1 MMGDEVSKDHFTDKD
16 YQRFEQ
22 KLLEEME
29 FVRRLFAEKR
39 FDNST
44 RKLGYELELCLLDPL
59 GNPAGLN
66 QQVLQQADNP
76 LFTYELAR
84 YNLEINGH
92 AFNVDAQVL
101 QNIQQD
107 LEQLFQQVVKVTD
120 DLNIQPGLFGVLPS
134 LSHEHLDSESY
145 MSDMFRYR
153 LLNQQLMSM
162 REQAVRLEIH
172 GADHL
177 QVERKDV
184 MLEALG
190 TSLQV
195 HLQIPY
201 EEAVDAYHAA
211 LWSSMA
217 MLAVSANSPL
227 VLGKSCWQ
235 ESRIAIFKQSV
246 DTRTTQEIHDGIIP
260 RVHLSK
266 GYINS
271 FLELFEDNGY
281 YSSILPEVIDCPVE
295 ELHHFNLH
303 NGTIWRWVRPILGC
317 DSDGQYH
324 LRLELRVAPSGPTLI
339 DTLANMAFY
348 VGLTEGLRMDPQ
360 QLTQLPYSGLEYDF
374 YQVARNGLDAEVTWC
389 NGKMASMQQIIL
401 NYAIPTA
408 LAGLQNL
415 GIDQAQHW
423 LDIIQQ
429 RSSNAQ
435 TGARWM
441 LDYWQNNPDAA
452 ALVQQYMQHARRNIP
467 VHLWPA
473 A

>member
-1 MMGDEVSKDHFTDKD
+1 MGDEVGKDHFTDKD

-22 KLLEEME
+22 KLVQEME
-29 FVRRLFAEKR
+29 FVRLLFAEKR

-66 QQVLQQADNP
+66 QKVLQQADNP

-92 AFNVDAQVL
+92 AFNVDSQVF
-101 QNIQQD
+101 QNIQAD
-107 LEQLFQQVVKVTD
+107 LEQLFHQIVKVTD
-120 DLNIQPGLFGVLPS
+120 DLQIEPGLFGVLPS
-134 LSHEHLDSESY
+134 LSHEYLDSEFY

-153 LLNQQLMSM
+153 ILNQRLMSM
-162 REQAVRLEIH
+162 REQAVHVEID

-177 QVERKDV
+177 QVERNDV

-195 HLQIPY
+195 HLQIPFD
-201 EEAVDAYHAA
+201 EAVDCYHAA

-246 DTRTTQEIHDGIIP
+246 DTRNALEIHDGIIP

-266 GYINS
+266 GYISS
-271 FLELFEDNGY
+271 FLELFEDNEY
-281 YSSILPEVIDCPVE
+281 YSPILPEVLDCPVE

-303 NGTIWRWVRPILGC
+303 NGTIWRWVRPILGA
-317 DSDGQYH
+317 DQGGAYH

-339 DTLANMAFY
+339 DTLANMVFY
-348 VGLTEGLRMDPQ
+348 VGLTEGLRMEPQ
-360 QLTQLPYSGLEYDF
+360 QLTRIPYADLEHDF
-374 YQVARNGLDAEVTWC
+374 YHVARNGLDAEVTWC
-389 NGKMASMQQIIL
+389 NGKMLSMQQIIL
-401 NYAIPTA
+401 KYAIPTA

-415 GIDQAQHW
+415 GIDYPLQW

-429 RSSNAQ
+429 RSTNAQ

-441 LDYWQNNPDAA
+441 LNYWQKDPDAA
-452 ALVQQYMQHARRNIP
+452 ALVQQYMQYARRNIP
-467 VHLWPA
+467 VHLWPSA
-473 A
+473 

>member
-1 MMGDEVSKDHFTDKD
+1 MGDEVSKDHFSAKD
-16 YQRFEQ
+16 YRRFEQ
-22 KLLEEME
+22 KLAEEMD
-29 FVRRLFAEKR
+29 FVRQLFAEQR
-39 FDNST
+39 FDNIS
-44 RKLGYELELCLLDPL
+44 RRLGYELELCLLDHQ
-59 GNPAGLN
+59 GKPAGLN
-66 QQVLQQADNP
+66 HQVLQQADNP

-92 AFNVDAQVL
+92 AFKVDEKVL

-107 LEQLFQQVVKVTD
+107 LDMLYRQVVKVTD
-120 DLNIQPGLFGVLPS
+120 GLNIHPALFGVLPS
-134 LSHEHLDSESY
+134 LDHEHLDSEFY

-162 REQAVRLEIH
+162 RGKKVQLEIR
-172 GADHL
+172 GVDHL
-177 QVERKDV
+177 QVERSDV

-195 HLQIPY
+195 HLQVPY
-201 EEAVDAYHAA
+201 EEAVDSYHAA

-246 DTRTTQEIHDGIIP
+246 DTRNPQEIRDAIIP

-266 GYINS
+266 GYISS

-281 YSSILPEVIDCPVE
+281 YSPILPEVMDCSVE

-317 DSDGQYH
+317 DSSKSYH

-348 VGLTEGLRMDPQ
+348 VGLTEGLRMEPS
-360 QLTQLPYSGLEYDF
+360 QLTQIPYHSLEQDF
-374 YQVARNGLDAEVTWC
+374 YHVARQGMKAEVTWC
-389 NGKMASMQQIIL
+389 NGKMGSMQQIL
-401 NYAIPTA
+401 LKYAIPIA
-408 LAGLQNL
+408 HQGLINL
-415 GIDQAQHW
+415 GVEQLDQW
-423 LDIIQQ
+423 IDIIQQ
-429 RSSNAQ
+429 RTVSGQ
-435 TGARWM
+435 TGAQWM
-441 LDYWQNNPDAA
+441 LDYWSKNSDSSK
-452 ALVQQYMQHARRNIP
+452 LVQQYMQYARENIP
-467 VHLWPA
+467 VHLWPKP
-473 A
+473 